1 MIYPPQ
7 LILHHWIKLLCP
19 CLSTLLYYLSG
30 WICNTICRVRATPAL
45 LHFKLPATNK
55 RELRHFFVRFSQR
68 NIQKLTMH
76 GCYNEYQ
83 KYNGMNHTA
92 CHSLPTKVYV
102 SHDERSCQITMRT
115 LRNLPSS
122 RHHKRRRRQ
131 IRHTLF
137 LPLAI
142 AAGCFALII
151 SINNST
157 VHGEPTLN
165 QTYEEITFD
174 SIAAKPENAV
184 LLTQDFQYHLTSNDT
199 ESADAPWYLTLVNR
213 LNPLGEASTEST
225 LELVDV
231 PGGERVDARIYDALM
246 EMLDAANELEPIVV
260 SGYRTAEKQQRLYDD
275 KIKKYKR
282 QGYSQSEA
290 VALAQQWVAEPG
302 TSEHQL
308 GLAVDINGATY
319 DIYLWLQ
326 ENSYKYGF
334 IFRYPGN
341 KTHITGVAEEVWH
354 YRYVGKEAAAEI
366 HERGIC
372 LEEYLENA

>member
-1 MIYPPQ
+1 M
-7 LILHHWIKLLCP
+7 
-19 CLSTLLYYLSG
+19 
-30 WICNTICRVRATPAL
+30 RATPAL

-68 NIQKLTMH
+68 NIQKLTTH

-83 KYNGMNHTA
+83 KHNGMNHTA
-92 CHSLPTKVYV
+92 YHILSTKVYV

-115 LRNLPSS
+115 LRNLPSG

-131 IRHTLF
+131 IRHTLL
-137 LPLAI
+137 LPLAV

-151 SINNST
+151 SINSST

-174 SIAAKPENAV
+174 SIAAKPENPV
-184 LLTQDFQYHLTSNDT
+184 LLTQDFQHHPTSNDT

-213 LNPLGEASTEST
+213 LNPLGEASTESA

-260 SGYRTAEKQQRLYDD
+260 SGYRTAEKQQHLYDD

-290 VALAQQWVAEPG
+290 VTLAQQWVAEPG

-354 YRYVGKEAAAEI
+354 YRYVGKETAAEI